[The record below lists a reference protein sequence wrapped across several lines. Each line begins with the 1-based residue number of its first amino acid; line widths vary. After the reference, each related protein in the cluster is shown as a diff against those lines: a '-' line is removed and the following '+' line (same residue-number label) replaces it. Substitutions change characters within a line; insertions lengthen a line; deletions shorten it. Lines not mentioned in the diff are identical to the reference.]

1 MKDCFDCENIS
12 SKCKT
17 CKRHSNWS
25 GDAKNDCILCGAQYD
40 PDDNATIIGS
50 ARDMLSDGLRFGVC
64 PTCRR
69 HAEIGRR
76 VEGMK
81 PAKYP
86 EGEGADM
93 RYEEIDQADGYNRC
107 LREAKGEKP

>member
-1 MKDCFDCENIS
+1 MKDCFDCESIS

-25 GDAKNDCILCGAQYD
+25 GDVKNDCILCGVQYD
-40 PDDNATIIGS
+40 SDDNATIIGS

-64 PTCRR
+64 PTCRK
-69 HAEIGRR
+69 HAEIGKR
-76 VEGMK
+76 VMGMEYYRK
-81 PAKYP
+81 WNTQDNEYHI
-86 EGEGADM
+86 GWND
-93 RYEEIDQADGYNRC
+93 C